1 MSEIIDDKS
10 EHCVPFILHHI
21 KQHREH
27 YTSRG
32 QTPPPFFIGLNGVQ
46 GAGKTTLVTTLSKT
60 LSSSPHNLPTVV
72 LSIDDLY
79 LPHDDQEALGK
90 GHPTNPLVQHRGQP
104 STHDV
109 KLGAELFQSL
119 LDKKTNIKVP
129 SYDKSAFA
137 GAGDRRPESQWDT
150 VNVEGRPPIE
160 VVIFEGWCVGF
171 RALGDAE
178 VEQKWKAA
186 KADLESNGDSYK
198 GQLGKLQREDVIF
211 INNKLRE
218 YDALTNQ
225 FGAFMQMSSDA
236 EDTQYVYNWRLQQ
249 EAALRASKGTGMTDE
264 QVVNFV
270 NGYYPAYELYT
281 DVLRQGIFPQDEG
294 KQLRL
299 VVGEDRRVREVQVI

>member
-1 MSEIIDDKS
+1 MPEIIDDKS

-21 KQHREH
+21 KQHRDH
-27 YTSRG
+27 YTTRG

-90 GHPTNPLVQHRGQP
+90 AHPTNPLVQHRGQP

-109 KLGAELFQSL
+109 KLGTELFQSL

-137 GAGDRRPESQWDT
+137 GAGDRRPEGQWDT
-150 VNVEGRPPIE
+150 VNIEGQPPIE

-171 RALGDAE
+171 RALSDSE
-178 VEQKWKAA
+178 VKQKWKAA
-186 KADLESNGDSYK
+186 KADLENKGDSYK
-198 GQLGKLQREDVIF
+198 GQLGKLKLDDVIF
-211 INNKLRE
+211 INNELRE

-225 FGAFMQMSSDA
+225 FGAFMQIDA

-281 DVLRQGIFPQDEG
+281 DVLRQGIFPQDKE